1 MNLAIA
7 RVANGPW
14 VRNCAVA
21 LMLGLAVV
29 TAACGSI
36 GGAPPAATS
45 SATGTDSALGERR
58 SETAAVTI
66 AASWLADAAPAVRVV
81 MDTHSVDLDGFDLK
95 TLARVRLDG
104 GPWAV
109 PSSWDAAKGGHHRE
123 GTLTFGSLDRRAVDA
138 AALIELEVRDVA
150 APSRILRWERPR

>member
-1 MNLAIA
+1 MMHVRAAALSLALVVLA
-7 RVANGPW
+7 ASCGSAAAPRAADVATAGSG
-14 VRNCAVA
+14 A
-21 LMLGLAVV
+21 GLA
-29 TAACGSI
+29 
-36 GGAPPAATS
+36 
-45 SATGTDSALGERR
+45 EQR
-58 SETAAVTI
+58 SDAGAVTI
-66 AASWLADAAPAVRVV
+66 AVSWLATASPAARVV

-104 GPWAV
+104 GPWTA

>member
-1 MNLAIA
+1 MRVRAAALSLA
-7 RVANGPW
+7 
-14 VRNCAVA
+14 
-21 LMLGLAVV
+21 LAVL
-29 TAACGSI
+29 TAACGSVA
-36 GGAPPAATS
+36 APRAADVVT
-45 SATGTDSALGERR
+45 TGSGPGLGEQR
-58 SETAAVTI
+58 SDAGAVAI
-66 AASWLADAAPAVRVV
+66 AVSWLASDAPAARVV

-104 GPWAV
+104 GPWVV